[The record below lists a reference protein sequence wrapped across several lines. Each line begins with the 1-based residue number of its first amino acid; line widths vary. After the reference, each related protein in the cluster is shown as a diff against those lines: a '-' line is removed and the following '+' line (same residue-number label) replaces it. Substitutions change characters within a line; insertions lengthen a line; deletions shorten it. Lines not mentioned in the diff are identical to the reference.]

1 MYDVSWIQSSQME
14 MPLPMY
20 THSHTQTL
28 SFDRFSN
35 AVHWFHLRWCCCYCC
50 FCLPFSDVRVNLA
63 WESKQWVTEVIYSV
77 HRPIDTEKWHKVWM
91 KTNKNVTRSVSHFF
105 SLLFFLEKGRLG
117 RRTLVILGSLHKQK
131 LARMHIQTRT
141 RTHEHIKYHNG
152 KNIGHILL
160 IVPFKS

>member
-1 MYDVSWIQSSQME
+1 MNTNVTKKNFFMNDIDGEFYEIEQYTLTMHKICTMWAEYNLVKWKCLS
-14 MPLPMY
+14 PC

-117 RRTLVILGSLHKQK
+117 RRTLVILGSSHKQ
-131 LARMHIQTRT
+131 
-141 RTHEHIKYHNG
+141 
-152 KNIGHILL
+152 
-160 IVPFKS
+160 